1 MNMSVAYYGAVS
13 THLPKAKIIFDRF
26 MSSSSSTKDS
36 PSCTVRCTAT
46 SSDMMHKEVL
56 KGTRWLL
63 LKNPENLD
71 EEKDEKRRLNEA
83 LKLNEPLATAYYLK
97 DDLRRFWDQPG
108 KRFAT
113 IFLDGWIRRAE
124 ASGIKV
130 LQQMGKTL
138 AAHRSGLLA
147 YYDVMISSGPME
159 GTNNKIKTMKRQAYG
174 FRDISSSN

>member
-1 MNMSVAYYGAVS
+1 
-13 THLPKAKIIFDRF
+13 
-26 MSSSSSTKDS
+26 
-36 PSCTVRCTAT
+36 
-46 SSDMMHKEVL
+46 MHKEVL

-71 EEKDEKRRLNEA
+71 AEKNEKQRLEEA
-83 LKLNEPLATAYYLK
+83 LALNTPLATAYYMK

-108 KRFAT
+108 KQFAT
-113 IFLDGWIRRAE
+113 MFLDGWIRRAV

-130 LQQMGKTL
+130 LQQMAKTL

-174 FRDISSSN
+174 FRDMEFFKLKILAIHETKYALVG